1 MELDAMR
8 LASALF
14 GGQDSLATTSQLLS
28 AGVTEGVIRQ
38 RVRSGEWER
47 PAQGVVAL
55 SGVSWSWRRRAR
67 RALLA
72 TGLESALAASSAARV
87 HGFDG
92 YNDDERVVVTAPDGA
107 VLRRR
112 EDWSTV
118 RSTRLRRQDC
128 VVVDGLWCVMRPV
141 ALVQVAAA
149 DGVDA
154 AGRALDSMLRRGD
167 SPEWIRSAAERWK
180 GHGVA
185 GPSTVLALL
194 DQRVDGRL
202 PRSWFQRLAKRAL
215 QARGFRMV
223 DEHPVHAPDG
233 RLIAELDL
241 ALPEL
246 QIGVECQSWSW
257 HATPTARAA
266 DAARKR
272 RVRLLGWELV
282 EVWWNDLHRL
292 DDVVAELLLL
302 VDRRVSG
309 RGRGWR

>member
-8 LASALF
+8 QASALF

-92 YNDDERVVVTAPDGA
+92 FDDDERVVVTAADGV
-107 VLRRR
+107 VLRQGAG
-112 EDWSTV
+112 WSTV
-118 RSTRLRRQDC
+118 RATRLQGRDC
-128 VVVDGLWCVMRPV
+128 VAVDGLRCVMRPV
-141 ALVQVAAA
+141 ALVQVAAT

-154 AGRALDSMLRRGD
+154 AGRALDSMLRSGD
-167 SPEWIRSAAERWK
+167 SPDWIRSVAERWK

-185 GPSTVLALL
+185 GPPTVLALL
-194 DQRVDGRL
+194 DQRVAGRL

-215 QARGFRMV
+215 QSRGFRMV
-223 DEHPVHAPDG
+223 DEHPVHASDG

-246 QIGVECQSWSW
+246 QIGVECQSWRW

-292 DDVVAELLLL
+292 DEVVAELFLLI
-302 VDRRVSG
+302 DRRVSG